1 MLDQG
6 NDAKSGQSCERIGYP
21 TLPMKYNLHRD
32 MVSISLLREYF
43 SLNIFSFKRAK
54 KLNIINT

>member
-6 NDAKSGQSCERIGYP
+6 NDAKPGQSCELYP
-21 TLPMKYNLHRD
+21 TLTKKYNLHRD

-43 SLNIFSFKRAK
+43 S
-54 KLNIINT
+54 